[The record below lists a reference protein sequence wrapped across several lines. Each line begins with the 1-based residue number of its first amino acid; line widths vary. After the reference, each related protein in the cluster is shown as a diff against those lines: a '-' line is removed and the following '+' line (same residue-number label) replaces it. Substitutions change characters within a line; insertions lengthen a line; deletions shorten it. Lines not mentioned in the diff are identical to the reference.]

1 MQCRHRSIWQRAIW
15 QWAIW
20 QREIWQREIWPKPRS
35 CRHSILQLSRLGVLS
50 TPVLLTLI
58 LFASPAHAADISFL
72 NPHGPIA
79 AAQRTHFFNVILLML
94 IVVLPVLVGTPL
106 IAWRYRY
113 GNTAARYTPNWG
125 HSWQLETLIW
135 GGPVAI
141 VAVMGIWL
149 AHGTTTLDP
158 YRPLASKVAPL
169 KVDVVGY
176 DWKWLFI
183 YPQLHI
189 ASVGQLVFPEHRSL
203 SLTLTS
209 DSVMESFLIPA
220 LGSQIYAMAAMTT
233 HLHLMAAST
242 GQFLGENTQ
251 YDGTGFQDQKFI
263 ARATTP
269 QGFRDWVANVKARGV
284 PLSAHAYSVLRRD
297 NTVPQ
302 IRAALQAS
310 QMPPGAVYFDEVH
323 PTLFANV
330 VRSFHGGPTSSV
342 AMVRGPTMLARNATP
357 TLHRNEDKTT
367 RTE

>member
-1 MQCRHRSIWQRAIW
+1 MQCRHRSIWQRSIW
-15 QWAIW
+15 LK
-20 QREIWQREIWPKPRS
+20 RLS
-35 CRHSILQLSRLGVLS
+35 CWHSILQLSRLGVLS
-50 TPVLLTLI
+50 TPVLFALI

-141 VAVMGIWL
+141 VTVLGIWL

-209 DSVMESFLIPA
+209 D
-220 LGSQIYAMAAMTT
+220 
-233 HLHLMAAST
+233 
-242 GQFLGENTQ
+242 
-251 YDGTGFQDQKFI
+251 
-263 ARATTP
+263 
-269 QGFRDWVANVKARGV
+269 W
-284 PLSAHAYSVLRRD
+284 
-297 NTVPQ
+297 
-302 IRAALQAS
+302 
-310 QMPPGAVYFDEVH
+310 
-323 PTLFANV
+323 
-330 VRSFHGGPTSSV
+330 
-342 AMVRGPTMLARNATP
+342 
-357 TLHRNEDKTT
+357 
-367 RTE
+367 